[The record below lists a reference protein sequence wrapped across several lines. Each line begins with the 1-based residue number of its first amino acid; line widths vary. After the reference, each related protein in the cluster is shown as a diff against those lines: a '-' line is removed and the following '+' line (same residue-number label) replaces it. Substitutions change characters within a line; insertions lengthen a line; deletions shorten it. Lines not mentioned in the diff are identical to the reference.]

1 MWDTIWCVEL
11 LQRNTK
17 SWVEC
22 LFVCSRILY
31 IFQVDK
37 PLDTQ
42 TRAMKAE
49 ATFCFAKYS
58 MQDSEINKQPL
69 SEWACEKSE
78 EYVSWSSKSMSYY
91 FDSGGSPRCILELK
105 ARTKVYLLMAFL
117 SSRYMYQPMLSSAAA
132 ANSILHSC
140 LCLCMPS
147 CISKDLCQASS
158 VLIILIYPRSRTSTT
173 TTVADFQLPCV
184 RSFMLFQYPQTTQ
197 ARVTQNQVEFYV
209 IFVVAL
215 VGVGCDAFF
224 FCFFSFFHIICFF
237 FHLMAHETKRREM
250 RKYIKRK
257 TPIKNHTS
265 HRVATSKGTARCIKS
280 SAHKLA
286 SAAAAVRAVCAR
298 LTEKLKWEKDEYLES
313 QKLWEERKDDKTGAW
328 RKFMSKRKWMNN
340 STTSICRW
348 VFEVASSLSSSYRR
362 AHRLLS

>member
-1 MWDTIWCVEL
+1 
-11 LQRNTK
+11 
-17 SWVEC
+17 
-22 LFVCSRILY
+22 
-31 IFQVDK
+31 
-37 PLDTQ
+37 
-42 TRAMKAE
+42 
-49 ATFCFAKYS
+49 
-58 MQDSEINKQPL
+58 
-69 SEWACEKSE
+69 
-78 EYVSWSSKSMSYY
+78 MSYY

-117 SSRYMYQPMLSSAAA
+117 SRYMYQPMLSSAAA

-184 RSFMLFQYPQTTQ
+184 RSFMSFQYPQTTQ

-224 FCFFSFFHIICFF
+224 FVFSHSFILYVFFY
-237 FHLMAHETKRREM
+237 LMALETKRREM

-286 SAAAAVRAVCAR
+286 QHQQQQQCAVCAR
-298 LTEKLKWEKDEYLES
+298 LTE
-313 QKLWEERKDDKTGAW
+313 
-328 RKFMSKRKWMNN
+328 N
-340 STTSICRW
+340 
-348 VFEVASSLSSSYRR
+348 
-362 AHRLLS
+362 